1 MKSVDAAN
9 AFAALGH
16 TLRIEV
22 WCMLLEYG
30 SLGLPA
36 GAIAVRLAI
45 APSSL
50 SFHLQQMVQGGV
62 LLQRRFSRQVIYSIN
77 GEVVG
82 SLLGFL
88 TGEVALRSSPGA
100 LPALQTSDVIGNR
113 QGEHDAFGL
122 GDDLAPAA
130 DLGP

>member
-1 MKSVDAAN
+1 MKSADAAK

-16 TLRIEV
+16 TLRVEV
-22 WCMLLEYG
+22 WCMLLESG

-36 GAIAVRLAI
+36 GAIAARLAI

-50 SFHLQQMVQGGV
+50 SFHLQQMIQGGI
-62 LLQRRFSRQVIYSIN
+62 LLQRRFSRQVIYSVN
-77 GEVVG
+77 EEVVG
-82 SLLGFL
+82 LLFGFL
-88 TGEVALRSSPGA
+88 TGEVALRPSPGA

-113 QGEHDAFGL
+113 QGERNPFGF

-130 DLGP
+130 DLGS